1 MTVTEKVAYIKG
13 LADGLNLDGKKE
25 EVKVIKAI
33 IDLLDDL
40 AMSVSDLEEGL
51 DVVSEQVDA
60 VDEDLA
66 ELESYVYDDCDCDDC
81 CDDEDE
87 ENPFYEVT
95 CGACGQKLNV
105 SEDVLLEGEIECPNC
120 GELLEFDFSDLF
132 DEDGCCSED
141 GCTCGCCDVEDEDVE

>member
-51 DVVSEQVDA
+51 DIVSEQVDA

-81 CDDEDE
+81 CDDEDY
-87 ENPFYEVT
+87 YEVECPK
-95 CGACGQKLNV
+95 CGEVICVDEGIL
-105 SEDVLLEGEIECPNC
+105 EDGSINCPNC
-120 GELLEFDFSDLF
+120 DTLLEFGPDCDCC
-132 DEDGCCSED
+132 DED
-141 GCTCGCCDVEDEDVE
+141 DED

>member
-51 DVVSEQVDA
+51 DIVSEQVDA

-81 CDDEDE
+81 CDDEDY
-87 ENPFYEVT
+87 YEV
-95 CGACGQKLNV
+95 
-105 SEDVLLEGEIECPNC
+105 ECPKC
-120 GELLEFDFSDLF
+120 GEVICVDEGILEDGSINSPNCDTLLEFDPDCDCC
-132 DEDGCCSED
+132 DED
-141 GCTCGCCDVEDEDVE
+141 DED

>member
-51 DVVSEQVDA
+51 DIVSEQVDA

-81 CDDEDE
+81 CDDEDY
-87 ENPFYEVT
+87 YEVECPK
-95 CGACGQKLNV
+95 CGEVICVDEGIL
-105 SEDVLLEGEIECPNC
+105 EDGSINCPNC
-120 GELLEFDFSDLF
+120 DTLLEFDPGCDCC
-132 DEDGCCSED
+132 DED
-141 GCTCGCCDVEDEDVE
+141 DED

>member
-81 CDDEDE
+81 CDDEDY
-87 ENPFYEVT
+87 YEVECPK
-95 CGACGQKLNV
+95 CGEVICVDEGIL
-105 SEDVLLEGEIECPNC
+105 EDGSINCPNC
-120 GELLEFDFSDLF
+120 DTRLEFDPDCDCC
-132 DEDGCCSED
+132 DED
-141 GCTCGCCDVEDEDVE
+141 DED